1 MKYGIFFRHPLD
13 RDRGLKM
20 IDLLYFKR
28 KYGPLSLVYHKNFKR
43 EDLKSD
49 QNYLNCFI
57 NIEVNENDDRS
68 IDDILNFLNENWN
81 SSKKL
86 FNLQSHGNIFELGK
100 NTNDSKTQLSIFKEK
115 HKHKF
120 NANHD
125 TKFGDIK
132 YYANDDCLE
141 VLMYCSYGI
150 DKCIEHAKHNDW
162 KYIFIF
168 DEENKSFEYKEI
180 KNGNV

>member
-20 IDLLYFKR
+20 IDLLYFSR
-28 KYGPLSLVYHKNFKR
+28 AYNPFSLAYDKNFKR
-43 EDLKSD
+43 EDLKNTKS
-49 QNYLNCFI
+49 YLECFI
-57 NIEVNENDDRS
+57 NIEVNEETNKDINDM
-68 IDDILNFLNENWN
+68 LNFLNENWN
-81 SSKKL
+81 SAKKL

-100 NTNDSKTQLSIFKEK
+100 NTNDSKTELSIFKEK
-115 HKHKF
+115 HNYKF

-132 YYANDDCLE
+132 YRSKNDCLE
-141 VLMYCSYGI
+141 VPMYCSYGI
-150 DKCIEHAKHNDW
+150 EKCIEHAKTNNW

-168 DEENKSFEYKEI
+168 DEETKTFEHKEI
-180 KNGNV
+180 I

>member
-20 IDLLYFKR
+20 IDLLYFKQR
-28 KYGPLSLVYHKNFKR
+28 YDPLSLIYDKNFKR
-43 EDLKSD
+43 DDLKTN

-86 FNLQSHGNIFELGK
+86 FNFQSHGNIFELGK
-100 NTNDSKTQLSIFKEK
+100 NPSELKTELSIFKEK

-125 TKFGDIK
+125 TEFGDIK
-132 YYANDDCLE
+132 YYANDDRLE

-150 DKCIEHAKHNDW
+150 DKCVEHAKHNDW

>member
-20 IDLLYFKR
+20 IDLLYFNR
-28 KYGPLSLVYHKNFKR
+28 VYNHFSLAHDKNFKR
-43 EDLKSD
+43 ECLRHTESYLK
-49 QNYLNCFI
+49 CFI

-81 SSKKL
+81 SSQKL

-115 HKHKF
+115 FKHY
-120 NANHD
+120 NASHD
-125 TKFGDIK
+125 TEFGDIK
-132 YYANDDCLE
+132 YHSKNDCLE

-150 DKCIEHAKHNDW
+150 KKCIEHAKINDW

-168 DEENKSFEYKEI
+168 DEETKTFKYEEVK
-180 KNGNV
+180 

>member
-13 RDRGLKM
+13 RDRGLKL
-20 IDLLYFKR
+20 IDLLYFNR
-28 KYGPLSLVYHKNFKR
+28 MYNPFSLAHDKNFKR
-43 EDLKSD
+43 EDLKNTES
-49 QNYLNCFI
+49 YLKCFI

-86 FNLQSHGNIFELGK
+86 FNLQSHGNIYKLGK
-100 NTNDSKTQLSIFKEK
+100 NLSESKTELSIFKEK
-115 HKHKF
+115 FKHY
-120 NANHD
+120 NASHD
-125 TKFGDIK
+125 TEFGDIK

-141 VLMYCSYGI
+141 VSMYCSYGI

-168 DEENKSFEYKEI
+168 DEENKSFEYKNI
-180 KNGNV
+180 KNGIV

>member
-20 IDLLYFKR
+20 IDLLYFNR
-28 KYGPLSLVYHKNFKR
+28 VYNHFSLAHDKNFKR
-43 EDLKSD
+43 ESLKYTES
-49 QNYLNCFI
+49 YLKCFI
-57 NIEVNENDDRS
+57 NIEVNEETNKD
-68 IDDILNFLNENWN
+68 INDILNFLNENWN

-125 TKFGDIK
+125 TGFGDIK

-150 DKCIEHAKHNDW
+150 DKCVEHAKHNDW

-168 DEENKSFEYKEI
+168 DEKTKSFNYEEVK
-180 KNGNV
+180 